1 MVRLHSLLFACVAA
15 LLLAGCDDAPDG
27 VWQGYAEGEYVR
39 VGPIDGGT
47 IDEIAVARGD
57 RVEKDALLFRLDL
70 TAETAATEQTAA
82 QLAEA
87 KTALE
92 DAQRELKRAETLRA
106 GGNVAQAIL
115 DTARAQRDRA
125 GSRMLAAAAA
135 HDQAKWRLA
144 RREGRAPTA
153 AIVQDV
159 LFRPGEFASAS
170 QPVVSLLPPEN
181 VKVRFFVPEAD
192 LGRVRIG
199 DRVIF
204 SCSGCPERFDGTVRF
219 VSTETEF
226 TPPVIY
232 SDQSKEK
239 LVYMV
244 EAVPDATPEALH
256 PGQPVTVSLPPAAD
270 TGGEAS

>member
-1 MVRLHSLLFACVAA
+1 MQRLHSLLFASVAA
-15 LLLAGCDDAPDG
+15 LLLAGCDNAQDG
-27 VWQGYAEGEYVR
+27 VWQGYTEGEYVR

-57 RVEKDALLFRLDL
+57 RVEKGALLFRLDL
-70 TAETAATEQTAA
+70 TAETAAAEQTAA
-82 QLAEA
+82 QLAET
-87 KTALE
+87 KTALD
-92 DAQRELKRAETLRA
+92 DAQRELKRMEALRA

-115 DTARAQRDRA
+115 DTSRAQRDRA

-153 AIVQDV
+153 AIVQDI
-159 LFRPGEFASAS
+159 LFRPGEFAAAS

-181 VKVRFFVPEAD
+181 IKVRFFVPEAD
-192 LGRVRIG
+192 LGRARIG
-199 DRVIF
+199 NRVEF
-204 SCSGCPERFDGTVRF
+204 SCSGCPAGLAGTIRF
-219 VSTETEF
+219 VSTEAEF

-244 EAVPDATPEALH
+244 EAVPNATPEALH
-256 PGQPVTVSLPPAAD
+256 PGQPVTVSLPPAAA
-270 TGGEAS
+270 GGEAS

>member
-1 MVRLHSLLFACVAA
+1 MARLHSLLFASVAA
-15 LLLAGCDDAPDG
+15 LLLAGCDDAAEG
-27 VWQGYAEGEYVR
+27 TWQGYAEGEYVR

-47 IDEIAVARGD
+47 VETIDVARGD
-57 RVEKDALLFRLDL
+57 RVEKGALLFRLDT
-70 TAETAATEQTAA
+70 TAETAAEAQTAA

-92 DAQRELKRAETLRA
+92 DAQRELKRTETLRA

-115 DTARAQRDRA
+115 DTSRAQRDRA

-144 RREGRAPTA
+144 RRTGYAPAA

-159 LFRPGEFASAS
+159 LFREGEFAAAS

-181 VKVRFFVPEAD
+181 IKVRFFVPEAE

-199 DRVIF
+199 DRVEF
-204 SCSGCPERFDGTVRF
+204 SCSGCPDRLGGTVRF
-219 VSTETEF
+219 ISTQAEF

-244 EAVPDATPEALH
+244 EAAPSATPEALH
-256 PGQPVTVSLPPAAD
+256 PGQPVTVSLVDAPEE
-270 TGGEAS
+270 GSGS

>member
-1 MVRLHSLLFACVAA
+1 MQRLHSLLFASVAA
-15 LLLAGCDDAPDG
+15 LLLAGCNDAPDG
-27 VWQGYAEGEYVR
+27 TYQGYAEGEYVR
-39 VGPIDGGT
+39 VGPVDGGT

-57 RVEKDALLFRLDL
+57 RVEKGALLFRLDL
-70 TAETAATEQTAA
+70 TAETAAAAQAAA
-82 QLAEA
+82 QLAET
-87 KTALE
+87 KTALD
-92 DAQRELKRAETLRA
+92 DAQRELKRMEALRA

-115 DTARAQRDRA
+115 DTSRAQRDRA

-159 LFRPGEFASAS
+159 LFRPGEFAAAS

-181 VKVRFFVPEAD
+181 IKVRFFVPEAD
-192 LGRVRIG
+192 LGRVRAG
-199 DRVIF
+199 NAVRF
-204 SCSGCPERFDGTVRF
+204 ACSNCPDGLAGTIRF
-219 VSTETEF
+219 VSAQAEF

-232 SDQSKEK
+232 SERSKEK

-244 EAVPDATPEALH
+244 EAVPTTNPEALH
-256 PGQPVTVSLPPAAD
+256 PGQPVTVTLVDAPEEGS
-270 TGGEAS
+270 GS